1 MLISYVQNPERDK
14 LTIANSTRIHNEEP
28 RDMNLNSLIAL
39 ISCQQ
44 SVIFRVCICY
54 KTMYIYIYICNIFD
68 WSSYQCLFN
77 IHIFGNTWWWLLI
90 ICSMHSRG
98 HRRTPSSHRL
108 AFSIINTHIYSRMQ
122 FHTYVRAMHPLRH
135 INIRWNE

>member
-1 MLISYVQNPERDK
+1 MIMFFIIIKQMDFKLLRLYPMLISYVQNPQRDK

-54 KTMYIYIYICNIFD
+54 KTMYIYIYI
-68 WSSYQCLFN
+68 S
-77 IHIFGNTWWWLLI
+77 
-90 ICSMHSRG
+90 
-98 HRRTPSSHRL
+98 
-108 AFSIINTHIYSRMQ
+108 AIYSIE
-122 FHTYVRAMHPLRH
+122 VH
-135 INIRWNE
+135 INAYLIFTYLATRDDDC